1 MALENIVSEV
11 DLDVYDHDQI
21 VPGIKAI
28 SGDSV
33 VRYVRANI
41 YRSGEIYTIDDENVT
56 VKLHALRPDR
66 TLVIGSAT
74 YNMETYLISPEYT
87 PVVETEG
94 GDEETVERW
103 YYIDGDGNKIYVD
116 GPDDAPEGYT
126 AISEATSGDA
136 AVPRYYYIDENGNR
150 IEVDSPDVIPAV
162 YGTNYE
168 LYAEM
173 TKEMLAVPGTV
184 QMQFKITVGEQELRT
199 SKFVVHVGE
208 NLERNAAGTVDLT
221 AE

>member
-41 YRSGEIYTIDDENVT
+41 YRSGEVYTIDDENVT

-74 YNMETYLISPEYT
+74 YSMETYLISPEYT
-87 PVVETEG
+87 PIQEVIPGSDSV
-94 GDEETVERW
+94 TVW
-103 YYIDGDGNKIYVD
+103 YYTDENGDRVWVD
-116 GPDDAPEGYT
+116 GPEDVPDGYT
-126 AISEATSGDA
+126 AESMQTTSPPA
-136 AVPRYYYIDENGNR
+136 MTYYYIDQDGNR
-150 IEVDSPDVIPAV
+150 IEVDSADVIPAV
-162 YGTNYE
+162 YGTSYE

-184 QMQFKITVGEQELRT
+184 QMQFKITVGDQILKT
-199 SKFVVHVGE
+199 SMFKVIVGE
-208 NLERNAAGTVDLT
+208 SLERNPSGTIDLT
-221 AE
+221 AQ

>member
-11 DLDVYDHDQI
+11 DLDVYDHDKI

-33 VRYVRANI
+33 VRYVRANL
-41 YRSGEIYTIDDENVT
+41 YQAGEVYTIDDENVT

-66 TLVIGSAT
+66 TLIIGSAT
-74 YNMETYLISPEYT
+74 YNRETYLISPEYI

-94 GDEETVERW
+94 GEETIERW

-136 AVPRYYYIDENGNR
+136 AVPRYYYIDQDGNR
-150 IEVDSPDVIPAV
+150 IEVDSPDPIPAV
-162 YGTNYE
+162 YGTSYE

-184 QMQFKITVGEQELRT
+184 QMQFKITVGDQILKT
-199 SKFVVHVGE
+199 SKFTVSVGE
-208 NLERNAAGTVDLT
+208 SLERNPSGTIDLT
-221 AE
+221 LT